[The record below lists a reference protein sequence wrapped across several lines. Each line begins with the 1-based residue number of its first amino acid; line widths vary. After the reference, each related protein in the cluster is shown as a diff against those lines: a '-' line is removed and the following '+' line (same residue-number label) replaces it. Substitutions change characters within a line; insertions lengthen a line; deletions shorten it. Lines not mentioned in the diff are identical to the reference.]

1 VKNPKHRNDTEVFLF
16 TSTGFEGSRLP
27 KSRADVLVV
36 NRQYPLDI
44 TVAVTDRELESAAWP
59 MLVAIKTNRVTKGI
73 RPIFN

>member
-36 NRQYPLDI
+36 NRQDPLDI

-59 MLVAIKTNRVTKGI
+59 MPVVIEINRMMIGI
-73 RPIFN
+73 RPAFK